1 MINDRDS
8 YTNLNPSE
16 KINIE
21 FPYRIGTT
29 MEFKGDSNILAS
41 ICQYR
46 VVFEN
51 YKNVIYV
58 GLDFDIYSNNPVIH
72 REISIEE
79 LEKYWKKTDK
89 KIFTH
94 LNSDDLIK
102 IGIPM
107 SDLYFKPYNYVHS
120 NDEEA
125 IADLLDGFEYVPSKK
140 EEELAKYEKL
150 KKYVK
155 QK

>member
-8 YTNLNPSE
+8 YTNPNPSE

-29 MEFKGDSNILAS
+29 MEFKGDSDILAK

-46 VVFEN
+46 IVFDN

-58 GLDFDIYSNNPVIH
+58 GLCFDVYSNNPVIH
-72 REISIEE
+72 REISSEE
-79 LEKYWKKTDK
+79 LEKYWKITDK
-89 KIFTH
+89 KIFTD

-107 SDLYFKPYNYVHS
+107 NDLHFKPKDYNYVHS
-120 NDEEA
+120 SNEEM
-125 IADLLDGFEYVPSKK
+125 IADMLDNFEYDPSKK
-140 EEELAKYEKL
+140 EEILAKYDSL
-150 KKYVK
+150 KKYTK
-155 QK
+155 